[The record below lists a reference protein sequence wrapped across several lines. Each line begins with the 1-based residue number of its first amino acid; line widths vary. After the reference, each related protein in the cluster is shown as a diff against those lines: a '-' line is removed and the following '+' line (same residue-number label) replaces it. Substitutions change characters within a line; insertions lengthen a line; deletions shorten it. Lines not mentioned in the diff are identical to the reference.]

1 MAQIGYGYGSEFQL
15 LRFLGHHRHQL
26 ESEISKVLGPGD
38 FDWLDFKYSSP
49 LSSIS
54 GDEELMGLSFL
65 EDYFKDEA
73 SYQKMMTEYS
83 SYRINK
89 LERWQNWDAVFF
101 HNEVLYFVEA
111 KAHVSELQGI
121 KDNGGKSKSEIL
133 RFMQEQLPSCNVSEK
148 WLQQYYQFANR
159 LATTALVGKYTP
171 AKFLY
176 IFFEN
181 GYRKRKI
188 EGSGRNEIIVEVK
201 GGNLNASKEDF
212 LNALEKER
220 LELGISEESIKEI
233 MTPPVFVNAEQKTI
247 KGSK

>member
-65 EDYFKDEA
+65 EDYFKDEV
-73 SYQKMMTEYS
+73 SYQKMMAEYS

-89 LERWQNWDAVFF
+89 LESWQNWDAVFF

-111 KAHVSELQGI
+111 KAHVSELKG
-121 KDNGGKSKSEIL
+121 KTDNGGESHSEIF
-133 RFMQEQLPSCNVSEK
+133 RFMQDQLPFCDVSK
-148 WLQQYYQFANR
+148 TWLQQYYQFANR
-159 LATTALVGKYTP
+159 LATTALVGKYLP

-188 EGSGRNEIIVEVK
+188 EGSGANADIVEVIN
-201 GGNLNASKEDF
+201 GNLNASKEDF
-212 LNALEKER
+212 LRALEKER
-220 LELGISEESIKEI
+220 LELGISEESIKGI
-233 MTPPVFVNAEQKTI
+233 MAPPVFINAEPKPI
-247 KGSK
+247 KGGK

>member
-15 LRFLGHHRHQL
+15 LRFMGHHRHLL
-26 ESEISKVLGPGD
+26 EREISKVIGPGD
-38 FDWLDFKYSSP
+38 FNWLDFGFSDP

-65 EDYFKDEA
+65 HNYFKDEV

-89 LERWQNWDAVFF
+89 LESWQNWDAVFF
-101 HNEVLYFVEA
+101 LNGVLYFVEA
-111 KAHVSELQGI
+111 KAYVSELQDK
-121 KDNGGKSKSEIL
+121 KDHGGVSKSEIL
-133 RFMQEQLPSCNVSEK
+133 RFMQDQLPSCNVSEK

-159 LATTALVGKYTP
+159 LATTALVGKYLP

-181 GYRKRKI
+181 GYRKRKT
-188 EGSGRNEIIVEVK
+188 EDSVK
-201 GGNLNASKEDF
+201 NGNKNASKEDF
-212 LNALEKER
+212 LRALEKEM
-220 LELGISEESIKEI
+220 LELGISEESIKGY
-233 MTPPVFVNAEQKTI
+233 MAPAVFINAEPNPT
-247 KGSK
+247 KGYYE